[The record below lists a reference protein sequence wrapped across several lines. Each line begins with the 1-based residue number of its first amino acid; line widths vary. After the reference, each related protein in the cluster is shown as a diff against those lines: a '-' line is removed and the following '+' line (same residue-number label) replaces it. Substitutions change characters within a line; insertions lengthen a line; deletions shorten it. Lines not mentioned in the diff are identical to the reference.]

1 MLLTDV
7 LGFTIDDSRTKN
19 QSSIS
24 VTNKSAINYCHQ
36 TCEQYRQPLITATQP
51 KLPGAGGPY
60 LLSEKST
67 PPYHEKNEVYS
78 QPHFQ
83 YYTCT
88 IGENGVDERLE
99 DNKILSNEGR
109 KELHYP
115 TYNISYIVDDWLGIN
130 TILSHDTK
138 KSPTILTYAGYYC
151 IGSRSHMSLFWRHL
165 KKGY

>member
-60 LLSEKST
+60 LLSVLNVRT
-67 PPYHEKNEVYS
+67 YS
-78 QPHFQ
+78 LF
-83 YYTCT
+83 
-88 IGENGVDERLE
+88 VDE
-99 DNKILSNEGR
+99 EGR